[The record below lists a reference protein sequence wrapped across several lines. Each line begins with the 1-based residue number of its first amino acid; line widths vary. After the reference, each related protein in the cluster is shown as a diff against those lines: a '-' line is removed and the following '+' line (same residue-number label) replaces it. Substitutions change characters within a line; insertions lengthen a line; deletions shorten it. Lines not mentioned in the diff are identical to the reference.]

1 MKNKVKRPPSST
13 SKYVFPQ
20 KHEMVFIKGQGEQ
33 APLVNKRNQMSLK
46 IEISVQKNESIRH

>member
-1 MKNKVKRPPSST
+1 MNNRIKSIPSST

-33 APLVNKRNQMSLK
+33 APLVNKRNK
-46 IEISVQKNESIRH
+46 ILVQILAVQKN